1 MLNRLTARWQYITRL
16 YESGDLGD
24 DITDTQEVIE
34 DLLNRSMTKEYLEVL
49 KTGLVGGSMNL
60 NIQNQEASTAS
71 GMETGM
77 DVQEEQSMDGAAPAL
92 SRATQSAMTSDV
104 INDLGSQL
112 LRSPYTSSPIVM
124 TILR

>member
-1 MLNRLTARWQYITRL
+1 MRL
-16 YESGDLGD
+16 YESGDLGE

-49 KTGLVGGSMNL
+49 KTALVGGTFTMNS
-60 NIQNQEASTAS
+60 QSQEITAS

-77 DVQEEQSMDGAAPAL
+77 EVQEEHSMDGTAPAL
-92 SRATQSAMTSDV
+92 TRATQSAMTSDV
-104 INDLGSQL
+104 INDLGAKL
-112 LRSPYTSSPIVM
+112 LRSPYTSSSIVM

>member
-16 YESGDLGD
+16 YESGDLGE

-49 KTGLVGGSMNL
+49 KTGLVGGTL
-60 NIQNQEASTAS
+60 NINNQNQEASTAS

-77 DVQEEQSMDGAAPAL
+77 DVQEEHSMDGGAPAL
-92 SRATQSAMTSDV
+92 TRATQSAMTSDV
-104 INDLGSQL
+104 INDLGSKL
-112 LRSPYTSSPIVM
+112 LRSPYTSSSIVM